1 MARPVPSDY
10 PVFYESYIKLVS
22 EEDLSETMRLSLA
35 EMLDFL
41 DSISPDKADYQYAEG
56 KWSVKELLQHMIDT
70 ERIFSYRALCI
81 ARGEQQSLPGFDEK
95 AYAQNA
101 DVSGKTLKELK
112 EELLAIRESVY
123 MMFRGFTAE
132 MINRV
137 GTSNNKQVSVNA
149 IGYMIVGHVR
159 HHFNILKERYL

>member
-22 EEDLSETMRLSLA
+22 EEDLLQAMRSSLSEMV
-35 EMLDFL
+35 EFL
-41 DSISPDKADYQYAEG
+41 DGISPDKADYRYAEG

-81 ARGEQQSLPGFDEK
+81 ARGEHQSLPGFDEN
-95 AYAQNA
+95 AYAKNA
-101 DVSGKTLKELK
+101 DVSGKTQKDLK
-112 EELLAIRESVY
+112 EELLAVRESVF
-123 MMFRGFTAE
+123 MMFRGFTTD
-132 MINRV
+132 MLQRV

-149 IGYMIVGHVR
+149 IGYMIIGHVR
-159 HHFNILKERYL
+159 HHFNVLKERYL

>member
-22 EEDLSETMRLSLA
+22 EEDLSETMRSSLE
-35 EMLDFL
+35 EMVDFL
-41 DSISPDKADYQYAEG
+41 DSITPDKADYRYAEE

-81 ARGEQQSLPGFDEK
+81 ARGEHQSLPGFDEK
-95 AYAQNA
+95 IYAKNA
-101 DVSGKTLKELK
+101 DVSGKSLKELK
-112 EELLAIRESVY
+112 EEMLTVRESVY
-123 MMFRGFTAE
+123 MMFRGFNDE
-132 MINRV
+132 MLSRV
-137 GTSNNKQVSVNA
+137 GISNNKQVSVNA
-149 IGYMIVGHVR
+149 IGYMIIGHAR

>member
-22 EEDLSETMRLSLA
+22 EEDLSETMRSSLA

-41 DSISPDKADYQYAEG
+41 DSISPEKADYRYAEG

-81 ARGEQQSLPGFDEK
+81 ARGEHQSLPGFDEK
-95 AYAQNA
+95 VYAQNA
-101 DVSGKTLKELK
+101 DVGGRSLKELK
-112 EELLAIRESVY
+112 EELLTVRESVY
-123 MMFRGFTAE
+123 MMFRGFTDE
-132 MINRV
+132 MISRV

>member
-22 EEDLSETMRLSLA
+22 EEDLSETMRLSLE
-35 EMLDFL
+35 EMVDFL
-41 DSISPDKADYQYAEG
+41 DGISPDKADYRYAEE

-81 ARGEQQSLPGFDEK
+81 ARGEHQSLPGFDEK
-95 AYAQNA
+95 VYAKNA
-101 DVSGKTLKELK
+101 DVSGKSLKELK
-112 EELLAIRESVY
+112 EEMLTVRESVY
-123 MMFRGFTAE
+123 MMFRGFNDE
-132 MINRV
+132 MLSRV
-137 GTSNNKQVSVNA
+137 GISNNKQVSVNA
-149 IGYMIVGHVR
+149 IGYMIIGHAR